1 MGKTEDDT
9 QNYSKQWKDD
19 PQNYI
24 NNKERKDDESSPK
37 PNKPQIEKVLL
48 PFFFF
53 CGYSFQF
60 IWSSTEIKHQPK
72 SKRVNI
78 YLQIITTQVTAMFD
92 PNITFHWGSTYRLKK
107 EQAQW
112 HAIDYLIME

>member
-24 NNKERKDDESSPK
+24 NNKERKDDESSSK

-48 PFFFF
+48 PFFFLWLYF
-53 CGYSFQF
+53 PIHMVYVYRNK
-60 IWSSTEIKHQPK
+60 TP
-72 SKRVNI
+72 
-78 YLQIITTQVTAMFD
+78 TQV
-92 PNITFHWGSTYRLKK
+92 
-107 EQAQW
+107 
-112 HAIDYLIME
+112 

>member
-24 NNKERKDDESSPK
+24 NNKERKDDESSSK

-48 PFFFF
+48 PFFF
-53 CGYSFQF
+53 CGYTFQF
-60 IWSSTEIKHQPK
+60 IWSMSTEIKHQPK
-72 SKRVNI
+72 SKRINI
-78 YLQIITTQVTAMFD
+78 YLQMITTQVTAMFD
-92 PNITFHWGSTYRLKK
+92 PNITLHWGSTYRLKK

>member
-24 NNKERKDDESSPK
+24 NNKERKDDESSSK

-48 PFFFF
+48 PFFF
-53 CGYSFQF
+53 CGYTFQF
-60 IWSSTEIKHQPK
+60 IWSMSTEIKHQPK
-72 SKRVNI
+72 SKRINI
-78 YLQIITTQVTAMFD
+78 YLQMITTQVTAMFD